1 MNSRLRIESLAG
13 SATPMQTGR
22 DVQIP
27 FHINRHP
34 VTTTAGIEIVEYAQ
48 ARDRSVGS
56 EVVSANRPR
65 AFFRWVRFNQIEDPV
80 VWRYDQAV
88 RNFYLRR
95 GEDPRDTSIQ
105 INSVNATL
113 SGEFRGVVAEV
124 DSSLTVE
131 RHIIG
136 GNEILPFI
144 LIDKHFNP
152 SCFQIRAR
160 EPGRRACGWVA

>member
-56 EVVSANRPR
+56 EVVSANHSR
-65 AFFRWVRFNQIEDPV
+65 AFFRWVRFDQIEDLV

-95 GEDPRDTSIQ
+95 GGDPRDTSIQ
-105 INSVNATL
+105 INSVKATP
-113 SGEFRGVVAEV
+113 SREFRGVFAEV

-131 RHIIG
+131 RHIIW
-136 GNEILPFI
+136 GNEIFPFL
-144 LIDKHFNP
+144 LIDKPFKP
-152 SCFQIRAR
+152 SCFLIHSR
-160 EPGRRACGWVA
+160 EA